1 MSPEFQ
7 PQDKASKVGKWR
19 QGGVNYD
26 KHQMEFARMQ
36 VIGLGNLEPDR
47 IREQKGGHGTNPN
60 RKPETRWI
68 ESENSCTKYMTL
80 ADKGL
85 TRL

>member
-36 VIGLGNLEPDR
+36 VIGCKVQENNDKRLKPMGIGAKGNTE
-47 IREQKGGHGTNPN
+47 E
-60 RKPETRWI
+60 
-68 ESENSCTKYMTL
+68 
-80 ADKGL
+80 
-85 TRL
+85 